1 MRFRLNARQT
11 PTRPEE
17 SPGHPASGQ
26 GRQPYSNAFDLDQQ
40 VLARRLRGHRLE
52 HLRQDQPWLSRWLH
66 SLNDASASSAAT
78 AVAALV
84 SAGFLLAALLADSAS
99 RWLTAFEALATA
111 VTLVMV
117 FALQHTQTRQ
127 QTALQRKL
135 DEILRV
141 LPGADTRLVH
151 VETATQVELD
161 ALDERHIAMR
171 DDALD
176 QTAHT

>member
-1 MRFRLNARQT
+1 
-11 PTRPEE
+11 
-17 SPGHPASGQ
+17 
-26 GRQPYSNAFDLDQQ
+26 
-40 VLARRLRGHRLE
+40 
-52 HLRQDQPWLSRWLH
+52 LH

-78 AVAALV
+78 AVAARV
-84 SAGFLLAALLADSAS
+84 SAGVLLAALLADSAS
-99 RWLTAFEALATA
+99 RWLSAFEALAAA

-151 VETATQVELD
+151 VETATQIELD